1 MSGAMDVVIAG
12 GVESMTRVP
21 MFSNAVLAQKA
32 GMGYYV
38 SPAMQQRYPDI
49 EFSQFI
55 GAEMMAK
62 KYGLSKVQLD
72 QFALE
77 RTQRAI
83 AATKAGAFNEEIM
96 PLEVR
101 RLAGAPAGEVHTDA
115 EGIRFSAHLTTG
127 DRDKHTRE

>member
-1 MSGAMDVVIAG
+1 
-12 GVESMTRVP
+12 MTRVP

-62 KYGLSKVQLD
+62 KYGLSKAQLD

-77 RTQRAI
+77 SSQRAI
-83 AATKAGAFNEEIM
+83 AATKAGAFNDEIM

-101 RLAGAPAGEVHTDA
+101 RLDGAQAGAVHTADD
-115 EGIRFSAHLTTG
+115 GIRFDATTEAIASVTLLAQNG
-127 DRDKHTRE
+127 RVPAATARHN